1 MEVLN
6 VGDFVE
12 AVKEWGV
19 DADFVSTHLYPT
31 DWCNAEL
38 DRDTLSN
45 MDCFTDNI
53 INARKQAHGYPFLI
67 TEYNCGWKNDDIHDG
82 ESKSYAAA
90 FAFRTVNILRN
101 TVDALS
107 WWTFSSIFE
116 EGGLP
121 TNEFGPFGANSAMQT
136 VHGVP
141 LPVRLP

>member
-1 MEVLN
+1 
-6 VGDFVE
+6 
-12 AVKEWGV
+12 
-19 DADFVSTHLYPT
+19 
-31 DWCNAEL
+31 
-38 DRDTLSN
+38 

-53 INARKQAHGYPFLI
+53 INARKQATGYPFLI
-67 TEYNCGWKNDDIHDG
+67 TEYNCGWKNNDIHDG

-90 FAFRTVNILRN
+90 FAFRTVNALKG

-141 LPVRLP
+141 LPVRSLMSCSRARAYTHIHTHARARARVLTQLHI